1 MKDTTQLFPTETYI
15 LHGIR
20 YVPHYRN
27 VAVFVG
33 PGYPKQSPS
42 RYTSEDLLSAGA
54 EKDVVMLWSRSVYG
68 IVDDAHP

>member
-15 LHGIR
+15 LNGIR

-33 PGYPKQSPS
+33 PGYPKQAPN
-42 RYTSEDLLSAGA
+42 RYTAQDLLSAGA
-54 EKDVVMLWSRSVYG
+54 EKSVFMLWSRG
-68 IVDDAHP
+68 AHGKVDDANP